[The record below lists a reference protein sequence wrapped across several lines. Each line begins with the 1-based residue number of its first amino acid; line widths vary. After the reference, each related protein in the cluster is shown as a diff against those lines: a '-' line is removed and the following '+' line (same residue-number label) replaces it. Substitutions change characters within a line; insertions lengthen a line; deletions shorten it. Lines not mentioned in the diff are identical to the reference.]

1 MARRNAQIPR
11 DRRIEFRMGINVG
24 DSVEGASIH
33 GEGINVAARLEAM
46 ADPGGILPVEPGARR
61 RARQSRLGLGILI
74 FAACSPP
81 NGAPPSRGRHPEGR
95 PISMV
100 NSVRRCNRWTNTQV
114 APCTLIGRVAAPLF
128 GALILLTDGA
138 CLCWCRSLKA
148 DATVLLNRCLLDGF
162 ELTLEPGEFSSILSI
177 TLHEES
183 GWPKQNGWPR
193 RSPRHRVSCSYPVL
207 RRPQTP
213 AAIRALPQPRA
224 VGTTSSDI
232 AVVKRGWALLS

>member
-1 MARRNAQIPR
+1 MLPSQWRAAQ
-11 DRRIEFRMGINVG
+11 
-24 DSVEGASIH
+24 
-33 GEGINVAARLEAM
+33 
-46 ADPGGILPVEPGARR
+46 PGQTPLR
-61 RARQSRLGLGILI
+61 
-74 FAACSPP
+74 
-81 NGAPPSRGRHPEGR
+81 R

-162 ELTLEPGEFSSILSI
+162 ELTLEPGEFSCILSI

-183 GWPKQNGWPR
+183 GWPKQNDGRAGHPGIACPIR
-193 RSPRHRVSCSYPVL
+193 ILYSGGL
-207 RRPQTP
+207 RRPP
-213 AAIRALPQPRA
+213 RYALCLSPE
-224 VGTTSSDI
+224 
-232 AVVKRGWALLS
+232 LLARQVLILQW